1 MNDDARC
8 VCGSCGA
15 RLDQTRDDGAVML
28 RNHGIVA
35 KASGLVLIC
44 PKCKH
49 DVHPSPAVRRQ
60 LVLFL
65 RAVS

>member
-1 MNDDARC
+1 MSEDARC
-8 VCGSCGA
+8 VCGTCGA
-15 RLDQTRDDGAVML
+15 RLDQARADGVML

-44 PKCKH
+44 PKCKS

-65 RAVS
+65 RDVS